1 MLINNKAKTNKG
13 QLKSLNT
20 MKTTKIKASLFIL
33 LLSASLFG
41 FTSCENENKENHQG
55 EEKHS
60 EAKTEEVAKEQNDAK
75 FNENA
80 EQDNA
85 KFLVKAAEIN
95 LEEISL
101 GKLAEEKS
109 THADVKSLAKMMVTA
124 HTKASE
130 ELKGLAA
137 KKNISIPA
145 ENTQDIKDAYQKL
158 SDKKDQKDFN
168 KSYVDMMVDGH
179 KNAITLF
186 EKESTESSDAD
197 IKAWATSMLPE
208 LRKHLDHAIAVQEK
222 CKKM

>member
-1 MLINNKAKTNKG
+1 VLINNKAKTNKE
-13 QLKSLNT
+13 QFKSFNT

-41 FTSCENENKENHQG
+41 FTSCENKESHQA

-60 EAKTEEVAKEQNDAK
+60 EVKTEEVAKEQNDAK

-109 THADVKSLAKMMVTA
+109 THADVKALAKMMVTA

-137 KKNISIPA
+137 KKSISIPA

-158 SDKKDQKDFN
+158 SDKKDQKDFD
-168 KSYVDMMVDGH
+168 KAYVDMMVDGH

-208 LRKHLDHAIAVQEK
+208 LRKHLDHAIVVQEK